1 MWALRSEGAMI
12 YMHLNSVKYEYAHDH
27 SMYHLTSILLWKQL
41 NSEAIIVL
49 GPTTSGYLNVLT
61 ITLHNLQYKSIHTLW
76 ISLWLHYFSLGL
88 YSKCWV
94 Y

>member
-1 MWALRSEGAMI
+1 MRALRSEGAMI
-12 YMHLNSVKYEYAHDH
+12 YIHLNSVKCDYAHDH

-61 ITLHNLQYKSIHTLW
+61 ITLHNLQYK
-76 ISLWLHYFSLGL
+76 
-88 YSKCWV
+88 
-94 Y
+94 